1 MLFEI
6 FNWHSESLVFPHPTQ
21 KWSEVKKFQLRLLQ
35 HCKASFYLQPQGTQ
49 PSSLWPMTHV
59 DHDSTTLDGHT
70 TIHRIRRKDDSM
82 KRLRYAKQAY
92 IRWIKLGVCT
102 SAVENSKLTAV
113 SLFSYKVSLSV
124 KLFNSTRMDV
134 LERKACWHGPHTLG
148 LDDDDDNL

>member
-102 SAVENSKLTAV
+102 SAVQTASCPQPRCSAAKCH
-113 SLFSYKVSLSV
+113 SLWIYCPVQEWTYLKEKPVDRDPTHWGWELS
-124 KLFNSTRMDV
+124 R
-134 LERKACWHGPHTLG
+134 
-148 LDDDDDNL
+148 